1 MSAHRGSSVDIL
13 IVVDDEAFGYVA
25 GKVLREAG
33 HCGAV
38 ARDHRLALQL
48 LGSALPLDLLITDVV
63 MPGRVNGFTLARMA
77 RMRRHGLS
85 VIYMTAYDD
94 LPVDGAMGKLLR
106 KPFPLEMLPLEV
118 AEVLAA
124 KGQ

>member
-1 MSAHRGSSVDIL
+1 
-13 IVVDDEAFGYVA
+13 
-25 GKVLREAG
+25 
-33 HCGAV
+33 
-38 ARDHRLALQL
+38 
-48 LGSALPLDLLITDVV
+48 